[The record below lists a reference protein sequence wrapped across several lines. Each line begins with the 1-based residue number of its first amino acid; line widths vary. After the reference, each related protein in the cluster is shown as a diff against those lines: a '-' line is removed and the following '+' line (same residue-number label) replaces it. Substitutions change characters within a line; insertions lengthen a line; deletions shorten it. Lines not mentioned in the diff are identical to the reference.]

1 MSENC
6 PCHSDQTY
14 ADCCQPV
21 HLGKIRPSPTQLM
34 RSRYAAYALGNVR
47 YILQTEHP
55 NPPRA
60 AKEQAAHRRSLKEF
74 CQTTQFLGLEILD
87 AAMLDDKQATVTF
100 RATLLQ
106 GGQDASFTEK
116 SLFELRNGRWVYVS
130 ALPKNK

>member
-47 YILQTEHP
+47 YILQTERP
-55 NPPRA
+55 DPPRT
-60 AKEQAAHRRSLKEF
+60 AKEQAAQRRSLKQF
-74 CQTTQFLGLEILD
+74 CENTQFLGLQILD
-87 AAMLDDKQATVTF
+87 EAMLDDKQATVTF
-100 RATLLQ
+100 HATLLQ
-106 GGQDASFTEK
+106 NGQDASFMER
-116 SLFELRNGRWVYVS
+116 SLFALRNGRWVYVS
-130 ALPKNK
+130 ALPEK